1 MLERGSDSRNATIRC
16 LECRLD
22 ESSQEPKSWNKEHRL
37 ILEEAWSFRGGGD
50 VTSGIIDMREQ
61 GAAQVKVYDLIGLL
75 ANFEVTLIDQAKFY
89 EIVARCELPRR
100 AYERHDL
107 VSYWRSWGVRPE
119 RKNIQI
125 VFNQD
130 IADWGEDDF
139 GVAQVVEHVE
149 VDAQGVEGLTTMN
162 RHLARRK
169 MVALL
174 CPPPASRTFT
184 SAALAATFSNLS
196 IRQPRSREGKH
207 LLRSAGIVIGNRHAV
222 EARHPLWWRSRRSSD
237 LIKESVMPRRK
248 RVDGTRMRWRSCS
261 QMMYCRRIWTSLNP
275 RRSVRLPLP

>member
-1 MLERGSDSRNATIRC
+1 M
-16 LECRLD
+16 
-22 ESSQEPKSWNKEHRL
+22 
-37 ILEEAWSFRGGGD
+37 
-50 VTSGIIDMREQ
+50 
-61 GAAQVKVYDLIGLL
+61 GLL
-75 ANFEVTLIDQAKFY
+75 ANFEVTLIDQAEFY

-125 VFNQD
+125 IFNQD

-149 VDAQGVEGLTTMN
+149 VDAQGIEGLTTMN

-174 CPPPASRTFT
+174 CLLSPAE
-184 SAALAATFSNLS
+184 L
-196 IRQPRSREGKH
+196 
-207 LLRSAGIVIGNRHAV
+207 
-222 EARHPLWWRSRRSSD
+222 SRR
-237 LIKESVMPRRK
+237 L
-248 RVDGTRMRWRSCS
+248 
-261 QMMYCRRIWTSLNP
+261 
-275 RRSVRLPLP
+275 RLPQPFPIYRFESKGRLQSGCISFGRQALLLETALRFRSDIRCGGGAMIV